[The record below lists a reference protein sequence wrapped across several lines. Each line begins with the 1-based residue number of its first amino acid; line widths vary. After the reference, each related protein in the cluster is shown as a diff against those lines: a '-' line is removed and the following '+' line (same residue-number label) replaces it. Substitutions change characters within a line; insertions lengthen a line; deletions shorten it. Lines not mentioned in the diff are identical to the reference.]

1 MGKQVFLSLGLLALW
16 LTSCNW
22 QKSADSITKEIVDA
36 ELKTIN
42 WNELDQFPLFDSCDE
57 TASKT
62 TQQECFQTNLNLH
75 LAMGLQDYEIRSSV
89 PFTDTILLD
98 FKVDNKGILTVLS
111 ISNHDAILAENPN
124 FNQIVD
130 SCLRAL
136 PKLHPALKRGI
147 PVAAQFRVPLVIQA
161 ND

>member
-1 MGKQVFLSLGLLALW
+1 
-16 LTSCNW
+16 
-22 QKSADSITKEIVDA
+22 
-36 ELKTIN
+36 
-42 WNELDQFPLFDSCDE
+42 
-57 TASKT
+57 
-62 TQQECFQTNLNLH
+62 
-75 LAMGLQDYEIRSSV
+75 MGLQDYEIRSSI
-89 PFTDTILLD
+89 PFTDTIFLD

-130 SCLRAL
+130 TCLRAL

-147 PVAAQFRVPLVIQA
+147 PVAAQFRVPLVIQV